1 MNPRLPLLALVVLA
15 SPVLA
20 QPAAAPLAPVQDP
33 RQVAETLAVI
43 TQDPAIAVPDPAT
56 RARAQA
62 LLVEGVK
69 QLDARAFDQALA
81 NFLEAY
87 GQFPSPKILLN
98 IAATLREMGRRAD
111 AANTYQRYLADPATG
126 AARVAEVKQL
136 LLELD
141 AQLTILNVRV
151 TPRGAEVSIDGGPFI
166 PVGSSLQT
174 RVRPG
179 IHLVRVRQ
187 GAAIGEVT
195 VNGFEGETKEV
206 AAAAP
211 VDAPAPPTVVTPPT
225 AVTPPPAVVPPPPA
239 AADQVDGWL
248 ITGTQYASDDATGR
262 ARRPRAGFGG
272 EEIRAF
278 VPFEVGADEEP
289 LVRDP
294 DDVISSGV
302 VGVVRIDGEGRGF
315 AGGLGLAIAG
325 HRFEA
330 EMLILRSGSTGAY
343 VGVRYR
349 LLTGWLRPYVAGGVP
364 GFIYDEA
371 ATDGTATTRL
381 GIGVRGAAGIELR
394 INGHL
399 SVKGD
404 VGYEHFFV
412 DDTSRFDA
420 DILVPTLGVIG
431 RL

>member
-15 SPVLA
+15 SPALAPSAHA
-20 QPAAAPLAPVQDP
+20 QPVEAPLAPVQDP
-33 RQVAETLAVI
+33 RLVAETLAVI

-62 LLVEGVK
+62 LLVEGVR

-81 NFLEAY
+81 NFLAAY
-87 GQFPSPKILLN
+87 GEFPSPKILLN

-141 AQLTILNVRV
+141 TQLTILNVRV
-151 TPRGAEVSIDGGPFI
+151 TPRGADVSIDGGPFI
-166 PVGSSLQT
+166 PVGSALQT

-187 GAAIGEVT
+187 GAAIGEVS

-206 AAAAP
+206 LAAAP
-211 VDAPAPPTVVTPPT
+211 VDAPPPTTVTPPRR
-225 AVTPPPAVVPPPPA
+225 V
-239 AADQVDGWL
+239 ADQVDGWL

-278 VPFEVGADEEP
+278 VPFEVGVDEEP
-289 LVRDP
+289 VVRDP

-315 AGGLGLAIAG
+315 AGGLGLAVAG

-349 LLTGWLRPYVAGGVP
+349 LLTGWLRPYLGAGVP

-371 ATDGTATTRL
+371 AADGTTSTRL

>member
-15 SPVLA
+15 SPARA
-20 QPAAAPLAPVQDP
+20 QPAAAPLAPVQD
-33 RQVAETLAVI
+33 RAL
-43 TQDPAIAVPDPAT
+43 AVPDPAM
-56 RARAQA
+56 RARTEA
-62 LLVEGVK
+62 LLVEGIK
-69 QLDARAFDQALA
+69 QLAARAFDQALA

-87 GQFPSPKILLN
+87 AQTPNPQILLD

-126 AARVAEVKQL
+126 PARVAEVKQL

-141 AQLTILNVRV
+141 TQLTILDVRV
-151 TPRGAEVSIDGGPFI
+151 RPRGAEISIDGGPFI
-166 PVGSSLQT
+166 PVGSSLVT

-187 GAAIGEVT
+187 GLAIDEVS

-206 AAAAP
+206 LAAAP
-211 VDAPAPPTVVTPPT
+211 VAE
-225 AVTPPPAVVPPPPA
+225 PPPA
-239 AADQVDGWL
+239 AETPASTPPRPVAEQVDGWL
-248 ITGTQYASDDATGR
+248 ITGTQYASEGATSR

-278 VPFEVGADEEP
+278 VPFEVGADEAP
-289 LVRDP
+289 VVRDP

-315 AGGLGLAIAG
+315 AGGLGLAVAG

-330 EMLILRSGSTGAY
+330 EMLLLRSGSTGAY

-349 LLTGWLRPYVAGGVP
+349 LLTGWLRPFLGAGVP

-371 ATDGTATTRL
+371 AADGTTSTRL

-420 DILVPTLGVIG
+420 NILVPTLGVIG